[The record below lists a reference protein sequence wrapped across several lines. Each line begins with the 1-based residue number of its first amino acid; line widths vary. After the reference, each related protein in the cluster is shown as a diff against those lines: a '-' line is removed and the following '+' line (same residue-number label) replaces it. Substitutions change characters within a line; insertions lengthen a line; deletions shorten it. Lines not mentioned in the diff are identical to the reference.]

1 MKKEKDIFDKI
12 MEFPILRI
20 FEPFYRKY
28 KEVLL
33 YLFFG
38 VLTFIISIVS
48 YGLLAIK
55 LDVLIANILS
65 WILAVIFAY
74 ITNRVWVFDNIAAKG
89 RNSIYEMLRFITG
102 RIFTLIVE
110 ELILYFFITRLEMDK
125 IIVKIIAQII
135 VIVLNYIISKL
146 LVFNRKGA

>member
-38 VLTFIISIVS
+38 GLTFIISIVS

-146 LVFNRKGA
+146 LVFNRKDA

>member
-55 LDVLIANILS
+55 LNVLIANILS

-74 ITNRVWVFDNIAAKG
+74 ITNRVWVFDNIADKG
-89 RNSIYEMLRFITG
+89 RNNIYEMLRFITG

-146 LVFNRKGA
+146 LVFNRKDA

>member
-1 MKKEKDIFDKI
+1 

-125 IIVKIIAQII
+125 IIVKIIAQIM

>member
-1 MKKEKDIFDKI
+1 

>member
-1 MKKEKDIFDKI
+1 

-55 LDVLIANILS
+55 LNVLIANILS

-74 ITNRVWVFDNIAAKG
+74 ITNRVWVFDNIADKG
-89 RNSIYEMLRFITG
+89 RNNIYEMLRFITG

-146 LVFNRKGA
+146 LVFNRKDA